1 MLASG
6 NVLDINQQPL
16 RTDGF
21 FNCRVAES
29 SAAMPN
35 MVDSPVKLQCN
46 KMDFKKWVVV
56 FALQMYE
63 YIHKYDNC
71 IIICVYIM
79 YTWLFWSMLQYHP
92 VSHLSK
98 IPSKMGRSAGCNL
111 TSTPCR
117 VNVSPQHR
125 PGQTHRSRRC
135 GSWAQT
141 WLGALG
147 YRRRYT
153 VV

>member
-1 MLASG
+1 MYWTSINSLWEQMGFSTVELRKALQPCPIWWI
-6 NVLDINQQPL
+6 VLWS
-16 RTDGF
+16 
-21 FNCRVAES
+21 FNATKWISRNES
-29 SAAMPN
+29 SYLHCKCMN
-35 MVDSPVKLQCN
+35 IYTN
-46 KMDFKKWVVV
+46 T
-56 FALQMYE
+56 
-63 YIHKYDNC
+63 

-92 VSHLSK
+92 ISHLSK